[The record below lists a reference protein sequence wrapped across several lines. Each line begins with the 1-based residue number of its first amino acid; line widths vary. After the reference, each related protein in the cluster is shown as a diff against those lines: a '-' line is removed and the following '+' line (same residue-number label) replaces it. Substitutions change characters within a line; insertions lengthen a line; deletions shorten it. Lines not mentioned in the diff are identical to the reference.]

1 MKLTSV
7 ARMFVIAAAFIATP
21 AVAENAD
28 WSQGSD
34 WQFNSGP
41 LTRYY
46 TQTPLEECRRGSQ
59 GDLELRACLSRLLL
73 EAESRY
79 DISFRTLVTMVEER
93 EDQFQQ
99 AEEAEALRFARE
111 TWRSYLDFQCDFE
124 GAMLGDSYSARSLQA
139 TSCRVS
145 LLRAQTERLTE
156 LAGQI
161 DPAGIDPGWSPDP
174 DQCVGPFCSVETET
188 YRDWTARCRRGG
200 LCTAFTTVGDGEASD
215 RLETALRA
223 SGDGWNIIFSSN
235 RHPVDAARAIAVRV
249 DGRNPVVF
257 RPYSGYSASE
267 NGAFVLSDQESTS
280 RLIGAMRRGSRL
292 TVQYVDVSGNDRL
305 ATFSLMGVSR
315 SLEWVEARQVRVRY

>member
-1 MKLTSV
+1 MRLASV
-7 ARMFVIAAAFIATP
+7 ARMLVIAAAFIATP
-21 AVAENAD
+21 AIAENSD
-28 WSQGSD
+28 WRQGSG
-34 WQFNSGP
+34 WTAGSGQW
-41 LTRYY
+41 TRYY

-124 GAMLGDSYSARSLQA
+124 GAMLGDSYSERSLQA

-145 LLRAQTERLTE
+145 LLRLQTERLTE

-161 DPAGIDPGWSPDP
+161 DPAGVDPGWSPDP
-174 DQCVGPFCSVETET
+174 DQCVGPFCAVETET
-188 YRDWTARCRRGG
+188 FRDWTTRCRRGG
-200 LCTAFTTVGDGEASD
+200 LCSAYTTVGETGSAD
-215 RLETALRA
+215 RLEAALRA

-235 RHPVDAARAIAVRV
+235 RHPVDSARAIAVRV

-257 RPYSGYSASE
+257 RPYSGYRTSE
-267 NGAFVLSDQESTS
+267 NGAFVLSDQASTA
-280 RLIGAMRRGSRL
+280 RLVTAMRRGTRL
-292 TVQYVDVSGNDRL
+292 TVQYVDVSGRDRL

-315 SLEWVEARQVRVRY
+315 SLEWVEVRQVRVRY